1 MQIMCFIKC
10 FYELSISCEVISK
23 GIYIVLVNL
32 ASNKPNGQTEF
43 GLVNAQ
49 RHDHATEI

>member
-1 MQIMCFIKC
+1 MRLMNC
-10 FYELSISCEVISK
+10 FYELSMSFEVISK

-49 RHDHATEI
+49 RHDHVTKV